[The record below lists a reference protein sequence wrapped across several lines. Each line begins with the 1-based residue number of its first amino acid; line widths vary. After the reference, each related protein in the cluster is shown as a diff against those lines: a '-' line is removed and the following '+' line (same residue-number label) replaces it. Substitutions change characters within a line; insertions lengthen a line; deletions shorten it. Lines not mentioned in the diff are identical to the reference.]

1 MCVIK
6 FNGTH
11 TLQGFHEDDHRI
23 VRRTCEFFCGYIV
36 LAGQCQA
43 PAAAIKSLFLMS
55 PQPKVKDTFLEWEP
69 VYYGQNFYFRIK
81 LKNIFLV
88 HVMIKLIKWDG
99 TLSDEANFL
108 LLYIL
113 KYYMKLIIFQ
123 LQLSNPI
130 RVQYVHWIVHWT
142 IRCQY
147 PTMSS
152 NVRLLIEKGVSNNFI
167 GSKLLNLSKDVL
179 DYMSFVVYT
188 LMYMYM
194 IYALNKTCKQIELF
208 ENNEIKYE
216 IFYILQPTR
225 LLNNGTEKWNN
236 TEWNQLLVSRHDKT

>member
-1 MCVIK
+1 
-6 FNGTH
+6 
-11 TLQGFHEDDHRI
+11 
-23 VRRTCEFFCGYIV
+23 
-36 LAGQCQA
+36 
-43 PAAAIKSLFLMS
+43 
-55 PQPKVKDTFLEWEP
+55 
-69 VYYGQNFYFRIK
+69 
-81 LKNIFLV
+81 
-88 HVMIKLIKWDG
+88 MIKLIKWDG

-108 LLYIL
+108 LLYI
-113 KYYMKLIIFQ
+113 YHVKLIIFQ

-147 PTMSS
+147 PTMLS
-152 NVRLLIEKGVSNNFI
+152 NVRLLIKKGVSNNFI

-194 IYALNKTCKQIELF
+194 IYALNKTCKCSLWQIELF